1 MRDTL
6 HAFRLALRALV
17 RAPAFTGAAVVAL
30 ALGIGGSTVV
40 FSVVNTLLLQPLP
53 YADPGRLVVCDP
65 GPPWALYEQWRN
77 ADVFEGLAVY
87 NERAANV
94 SEAGEPERVIM
105 ARVTP
110 NFLPVVGVAPAIG
123 RGFEPG
129 QLEAG
134 TDKMVLLTDAFWRR
148 HFGGARD
155 VLGRT
160 LRIDDQLYTVVGVLP
175 RQFKTLTQ
183 LMPAVGLSFDSDAAV
198 LVPLLR
204 DPLRREPGST
214 DLFWRGMKIVG
225 RLRAGVTLDQ
235 ARAAADTIAKGVK
248 LPAYLAGRSFTLVPV
263 TDFLEGELPAQMAI
277 LMTAVGLLLLVA
289 GANVANLLLARGT
302 ARQREMATRAAL
314 GASGAQLVRHALT
327 ETVVLAL
334 AGGALGMAGAWGGVR
349 AVAVFGGPVL
359 ARLDAVG
366 LDLQVLFFTC
376 VLSVAVGLLVGIVPA
391 LRLAHAAPAAALQ
404 IGRGYERVRGGIRLS
419 SALVVGEVVLSL
431 VLVVGAGLLAR
442 DLARLASADLGFRSE
457 GVLTA
462 DVSLGRTQYPK
473 PPQVTAFFSD
483 LLERAGGL
491 PGVQAAALSSV
502 APAGL
507 AVMSVNMQVEGPTR
521 GPNAGAPG
529 ALAPE
534 DHEYVQVVG
543 GTYFRTLSV
552 PMLEGRPLDARDA
565 AGSER
570 AAVVNEA
577 FARKYWDNP
586 RQAMGRRVLLGGYFT
601 IVGVS
606 GDVRD
611 VASTRPPL
619 ALVYFA
625 LPQSPWVPSQMT
637 VLLKG
642 AGNPA
647 ALAAPLTRVMRQLNP
662 NQPLYNV
669 LTLDRIVS
677 TQLAR
682 RRLIMTMMAVFAGLA
697 LLLAAAG
704 VYGVLSYTVA
714 RRAHEIGVRMAIGG
728 SRRDMFSLVFG
739 RGMRLVA
746 VGLVV
751 GLPLAYALTRV
762 LAAQLVGVT
771 RTDVPTYLAT
781 ALIVAALG
789 LLGCAVPAWRAT
801 RVDPIV
807 TLRSE

>member
-359 ARLDAVG
+359 VRLDAVG

-376 VLSVAVGLLVGIVPA
+376 LLSVAVGLLVGIVPA

-462 DVSLGRTQYPK
+462 DVSLGRTQYR
-473 PPQVTAFFSD
+473 
-483 LLERAGGL
+483 E
-491 PGVQAAALSSV
+491 AAA
-502 APAGL
+502 G
-507 AVMSVNMQVEGPTR
+507 
-521 GPNAGAPG
+521 
-529 ALAPE
+529 
-534 DHEYVQVVG
+534 D
-543 GTYFRTLSV
+543 
-552 PMLEGRPLDARDA
+552 
-565 AGSER
+565 
-570 AAVVNEA
+570 
-577 FARKYWDNP
+577 
-586 RQAMGRRVLLGGYFT
+586 RVLLGP
-601 IVGVS
+601 
-606 GDVRD
+606 
-611 VASTRPPL
+611 A
-619 ALVYFA
+619 
-625 LPQSPWVPSQMT
+625 
-637 VLLKG
+637 G
-642 AGNPA
+642 AGRRPAGGSGGGAVERGPGRIGRHVGEHAGRGADARSECRGTGRAGAGRPRVRAGRWWHVLPNPVRA
-647 ALAAPLTRVMRQLNP
+647 HAGGPPAGR
-662 NQPLYNV
+662 
-669 LTLDRIVS
+669 
-677 TQLAR
+677 AR
-682 RRLIMTMMAVFAGLA
+682 RRRQR
-697 LLLAAAG
+697 
-704 VYGVLSYTVA
+704 A
-714 RRAHEIGVRMAIGG
+714 RR
-728 SRRDMFSLVFG
+728 RRQ
-739 RGMRLVA
+739 RGLRPQSTGTTRARLW
-746 VGLVV
+746 G
-751 GLPLAYALTRV
+751 
-762 LAAQLVGVT
+762 AACCSAGTSPSSASQ
-771 RTDVPTYLAT
+771 AT
-781 ALIVAALG
+781 
-789 LLGCAVPAWRAT
+789 CATWPPPGPR
-801 RVDPIV
+801 
-807 TLRSE
+807 